1 PILPEKI
8 ENRDIG
14 ISSER
19 TTETESSKTD
29 YIIGAITINMFRFF
43 SCVVSPQNTR
53 IACDFVTA
61 FRYGYSMS
69 SVTFGQKVFTPKPP
83 DKGSFP
89 LDHEGECKQGVL
101 KYLLCLKD
109 HDGSAEPCRHLA
121 KDYLECRM
129 NR

>member
-1 PILPEKI
+1 
-8 ENRDIG
+8 
-14 ISSER
+14 
-19 TTETESSKTD
+19 
-29 YIIGAITINMFRFF
+29 
-43 SCVVSPQNTR
+43 
-53 IACDFVTA
+53 
-61 FRYGYSMS
+61 MS

-129 NR
+129 NRQARRQVGAMSDTEASAEAVNTEAVKDSLPNDEEADKVLSFQEAMAIADKEIHALIR

>member
-1 PILPEKI
+1 
-8 ENRDIG
+8 
-14 ISSER
+14 
-19 TTETESSKTD
+19 
-29 YIIGAITINMFRFF
+29 
-43 SCVVSPQNTR
+43 
-53 IACDFVTA
+53 
-61 FRYGYSMS
+61 MS

-109 HDGSAEPCRHLA
+109 HNGSAEPCRHLA

-129 NR
+129 NRNLMAKEEWSKLGFEEKPDAK

>member
-1 PILPEKI
+1 
-8 ENRDIG
+8 
-14 ISSER
+14 
-19 TTETESSKTD
+19 
-29 YIIGAITINMFRFF
+29 
-43 SCVVSPQNTR
+43 
-53 IACDFVTA
+53 
-61 FRYGYSMS
+61 MS

-109 HDGSAEPCRHLA
+109 HDGNAGPCRHLA

-129 NR
+129 NRNLMAKEEWSKLGFEESPESKTK